1 MNLKLAYDKSNEK
14 NLFNDIN
21 NLPYELKEMIF
32 VQFIRNVDRVFKRN
46 VIVFF
51 DSMKYYKMSYQKLHN
66 KIGDVRLSKQKR
78 IYFAYRCKL
87 IR

>member
-1 MNLKLAYDKSNEK
+1 MKLAYDKSKEQ

-32 VQFIRNVDRVFKRN
+32 VPFIRNVDRVFKTN
-46 VIVFF
+46 LWIFF
-51 DSMKYYKMSYQKLHN
+51 DSMKYYKMSYEKLHN
-66 KIGDVRLSKQKR
+66 KIGNVRISKQKR
-78 IYFAYRCKL
+78 IYFAYRCKM

>member
-1 MNLKLAYDKSNEK
+1 MNLKLAYDKSKEQ

-32 VQFIRNVDRVFKRN
+32 VPFIRNVDRVFKTN
-46 VIVFF
+46 VWIFF
-51 DSMKYYKMSYQKLHN
+51 DSMKYYKMSYEKLHN
-66 KIGDVRLSKQKR
+66 KICEFIS
-78 IYFAYRCKL
+78 YRCKM